1 MSTVVGVLGAGS
13 WGTTLADLL
22 ARAGHEVRIWAHE
35 QEVVASINTAHQNQ
49 LFLPGAQLAPSLIA
63 TTDSREAVRDAP
75 MILLAAP
82 SHVARGVIRQ
92 VRGAVSAGAV
102 VVSATKGIEN
112 ESLALMSDVVRDE
125 LPGVQFAALSGPS
138 FAQEVHAGQ
147 PTAVV
152 AAAPDQATAAAV
164 QEVFSTRRFRVY
176 TNRDVTGVELAG
188 ALKNVVAVAAGMLEG
203 LGLGHN
209 PRAALLTRGLAEIT
223 RLGVRMGADPL
234 TFAGLAGMGDLI
246 LTATG
251 SLSRNRALG
260 VAMAAGEPLEQY
272 RARHRTVAEGASTAR
287 AAAQMGVRHGVELP
301 ITSKV
306 CDILYGGKQ
315 VAESVSE
322 LMERDLKAEQWQ

>member
-1 MSTVVGVLGAGS
+1 MSTTVGVLGAGS

-22 ARAGHEVRIWAHE
+22 ARSGHTVRIWAHE
-35 QEVVASINTAHQNQ
+35 QDVVASINAAHENPP
-49 LFLPGAQLAPSLIA
+49 FLPGARLSPRLRA
-63 TTDSREAVRDAP
+63 TADPREAVRDAP
-75 MILLAAP
+75 IVLSAAP
-82 SHVARGVIRQ
+82 SHVAREVIRQ
-92 VRGAVSAGAV
+92 VQGAVAQGAV

-112 ESLALMSDVVRDE
+112 ETLALMSDVVREE
-125 LPGVQFAALSGPS
+125 LPSVRFAAISGPS

-152 AAAPDQATAAAV
+152 AAAPEQETAEVV
-164 QEVFSTRRFRVY
+164 QGVFSTPRFRVY

-260 VAMAAGEPLEQY
+260 MAMAAGESLEQY
-272 RARHRTVAEGASTAR
+272 RSRHRTVAEGASTAR
-287 AAAQMGVRHGVELP
+287 AAAALGRRHGVELP